1 MAAFVVVACP
11 VPLRSLFDLR
21 RVGKMLPEAL
31 AERRAQIAA
40 EVDIRGI
47 HAHGV
52 EDFF

>member
-1 MAAFVVVACP
+1 MAAFFAVTLPIELGGLLDFC
-11 VPLRSLFDLR
+11 
-21 RVGKMLPEAL
+21 RVRKMLSKAL